1 MPHPRDA
8 ARIRKRDLIRQRL
21 LRRRRAEKQD
31 PKKTKI
37 QIAIVMVVLLG
48 IIISAYYLSR

>member
-8 ARIRKRDLIRQRL
+8 ASIRKRQLIRQQL
-21 LRRRRAEKQD
+21 QRRRAEKAD